1 MMTVTITL
9 KVAHEHAEK
18 DAVILKLARVY
29 AKQLITQA
37 TLIKDRTPPQIS
49 IMAGDFY
56 TADTEVLL
64 YDDEGTE
71 MDSEAT
77 AVLDRFDPTSFDP
90 KIRRS
95 LKQVHVNLPKKPTE
109 TDDD

>member
-9 KVAHEHAEK
+9 KVAHEHADK

-56 TADTEVLL
+56 TAETEVLL
-64 YDDEGTE
+64 YDDSGTE

-77 AVLDRFDPTSFDP
+77 AVLDRFDPN
-90 KIRRS
+90 IRRS